1 LDSVS
6 LFVPETLCF
15 PFVFGGKI
23 IFAYLSDLVPSG
35 LPDIAISS
43 IESPPVSSLIKSL
56 PLLKNKGAC
65 GKAAG
70 DRENI
75 C

>member
-43 IESPPVSSLIKSL
+43 SVQTIVFLQTSSM
-56 PLLKNKGAC
+56 
-65 GKAAG
+65 
-70 DRENI
+70 RV
-75 C
+75 